1 MYCNI
6 VFMIDI
12 FVISKITQYRYYVI
26 AITDVRSLGLSTKWR
41 TLMIKKTMK
50 VRENTFRKLEDPF
63 ENGAAKKYVF
73 YVKVDD
79 VAEGIPMATNPRD
92 QKLTSGVATA
102 IKESLLSNDGYFHL
116 KNRGIV
122 LSAESVHYNNKEKIA
137 TIIFS
142 DELSH
147 GNIDGGHTYK
157 IVCEHKGENLEQY
170 VQFEVMTGVEDIIE
184 NLAEARNTSVQV
196 DAKSMAELAEKF
208 DPIKEGLEGMPFFKR
223 IAFKQN
229 QISVDDETGKKNK
242 MIDAREIVA
251 IISMFN
257 ISLYDALH
265 HPTQAYSSKAKMLDM
280 YLKNPEEYREYVNI
294 MPDIFDLYDAVE
306 MEFADAY
313 NAGGGRYGRK
323 KYAGY
328 KDGKIVAK
336 SKFGLN
342 KMQYKVPDGL
352 LYPVV
357 AAFRSLLV
365 KNKVTGKYEWKNGV
379 GPIDVWDNNK
389 EDLVNKIMN
398 FAASIGDN
406 PNAVGKDSNIWDLA
420 YMTIMLTKFVHDD
433 NVYCKYYEVFYIL
446 FHTGLRISEF
456 CGLTIKDIDLK
467 NRIINIDHQLQRIGS
482 MEYHIESTKTNAGT
496 RKLPMTEDVFRMFR
510 AILEDRPT
518 DFPEIMVDGY
528 VGFLFRDKNG
538 MPEVALHW
546 EHRLKN
552 AVNRYNSIFRVQLPK
567 ITPHICRHTYCSNQA
582 KAGMNPKTLQYL
594 MGHSDIGVTMNTYTH
609 LSLDD
614 AKNEMIR
621 MEELEQARKE
631 VDKAEDKKPM
641 KQNMF
646 KVV

>member
-1 MYCNI
+1 
-6 VFMIDI
+6 
-12 FVISKITQYRYYVI
+12 
-26 AITDVRSLGLSTKWR
+26 
-41 TLMIKKTMK
+41 MIKKTMK

-257 ISLYDALH
+257 ISLCSIIRFWFAQMVELH
-265 HPTQAYSSKAKMLDM
+265 TICK
-280 YLKNPEEYREYVNI
+280 
-294 MPDIFDLYDAVE
+294 
-306 MEFADAY
+306 
-313 NAGGGRYGRK
+313 
-323 KYAGY
+323 
-328 KDGKIVAK
+328 
-336 SKFGLN
+336 
-342 KMQYKVPDGL
+342 
-352 LYPVV
+352 
-357 AAFRSLLV
+357 
-365 KNKVTGKYEWKNGV
+365 TGV
-379 GPIDVWDNNK
+379 
-389 EDLVNKIMN
+389 
-398 FAASIGDN
+398 
-406 PNAVGKDSNIWDLA
+406 
-420 YMTIMLTKFVHDD
+420 
-433 NVYCKYYEVFYIL
+433 
-446 FHTGLRISEF
+446 
-456 CGLTIKDIDLK
+456 
-467 NRIINIDHQLQRIGS
+467 
-482 MEYHIESTKTNAGT
+482 
-496 RKLPMTEDVFRMFR
+496 
-510 AILEDRPT
+510 
-518 DFPEIMVDGY
+518 
-528 VGFLFRDKNG
+528 
-538 MPEVALHW
+538 
-546 EHRLKN
+546 
-552 AVNRYNSIFRVQLPK
+552 RV
-567 ITPHICRHTYCSNQA
+567 
-582 KAGMNPKTLQYL
+582 
-594 MGHSDIGVTMNTYTH
+594 
-609 LSLDD
+609 
-614 AKNEMIR
+614 
-621 MEELEQARKE
+621 
-631 VDKAEDKKPM
+631 
-641 KQNMF
+641 
-646 KVV
+646 